1 MMTFIGR
8 KSKAFQSTAEQGN
21 KKQIGQNKSIPE
33 SWRAGVQRGV
43 EKTERLQLDSHWYHA
58 LCVQTYKGL
67 FTDQTKCVDLS
78 FLVFF
83 LFNSHTVFLLWYF
96 LLKGLRQPEKKLFFF
111 FPPFVQV
118 LSRKFGGN
126 RRGFR
131 LANSAHLVGIEVWSL
146 FVICFCWEKFALRI
160 IVKNNLACI
169 TSLVGCSIFNQMH
182 SSTGSNTRYII
193 PP

>member
-67 FTDQTKCVDLS
+67 FTDQTKCIDLS

-111 FPPFVQV
+111 FSPICSSIIKKIRREQKGIQISK
-118 LSRKFGGN
+118 LSSSGGYWSME
-126 RRGFR
+126 
-131 LANSAHLVGIEVWSL
+131 LVCHLLLLGKV
-146 FVICFCWEKFALRI
+146 
-160 IVKNNLACI
+160 
-169 TSLVGCSIFNQMH
+169 CSQDHCQKQPCLYNKPGGLLYFQSDAFFHWIK
-182 SSTGSNTRYII
+182 Y
-193 PP
+193 